1 MANVKPIPEGYI
13 TVTQSLVFRDTPKAI
28 EFYKKAF
35 GAKERSRM
43 PGPDGRIM
51 HAEITI
57 GNSNIMLNDEV
68 MGNRSAESM
77 GGSPVSFYVYVE
89 NVDAAVQKAVA
100 AGATLAMPVS
110 EMFWGDRFGQ
120 VQDPFGYKWSI
131 ATHVRDLT
139 PDQMMKGQEEFFK
152 QMAAAR

>member
-1 MANVKPIPEGYI
+1 
-13 TVTQSLVFRDTPKAI
+13 
-28 EFYKKAF
+28 
-35 GAKERSRM
+35 M